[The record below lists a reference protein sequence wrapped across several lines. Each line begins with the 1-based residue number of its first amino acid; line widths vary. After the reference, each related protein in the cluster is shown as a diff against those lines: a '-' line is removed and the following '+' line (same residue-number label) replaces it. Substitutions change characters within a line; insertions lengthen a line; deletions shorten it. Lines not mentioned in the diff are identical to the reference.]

1 MGAIR
6 TDVLQ
11 PDLGRS
17 TQELLIKQ
25 FLADGR
31 PWVVAYSGGKDS
43 TLVLQ
48 LVYEMLLQLGSRARK
63 PVFVI
68 SSDTRVEAPNISRYV
83 EKTLELIGSDSRV
96 RGLALSV
103 RLVKPTAEE
112 SFWGKLIGKGY
123 PSPTRWF
130 RWCTSNMKIK
140 PSRRA
145 IDEITRQYG
154 SVILLLG
161 TRLDESDSR
170 RTRMQAR
177 EGNDRQLNPHHE
189 IPNALVMTPI
199 ADWSTDEVWEYLFTY
214 NSPPWGGN
222 HNYMLELYRQASG
235 GECPVVLDLNTPS
248 CGGSRFGCWTCTVV
262 KQDKSMQGFIE
273 SGETWMK
280 PLSEFRDWLKRI
292 REDTRYR
299 SSVRR
304 DHTSGPGPFTPEAR
318 KMILERLLE
327 KERDVNFEL
336 VSDEDLVY
344 IQEQWTKDFDFSQT
358 AYQLA
363 IRYGR
368 EINMTKKNTA
378 DISLEE
384 DLLERLAAES
394 GVVHPDLP
402 RELLRLVRVQF
413 PSLDKHGAKSGLQIA
428 VRDLI
433 DKAVKQAYKADPADD
448 L

>member
-1 MGAIR
+1 MEAIR

-199 ADWSTDEVWEYLFTY
+199 ANWSTDEVWEYLFTH

-222 HNYMLELYRQASG
+222 HNYMLKLYRQASG

-280 PLSEFRDWLKRI
+280 PLSQFRDWLKQI
-292 REDTRYR
+292 REDPCYR

-304 DHTSGPGPFTPEAR
+304 DNTSGPGPFTPEAR
-318 KMILERLLE
+318 KMILERLLKE
-327 KERDVNFEL
+327 ERDVDFEL
-336 VSDEDLVY
+336 ISDEDLVY
-344 IQEQWTKDFDFSQT
+344 IQDQWTKDFDFSQT

-368 EINMTKKNTA
+368 EINMMKKSTA
-378 DISLEE
+378 DIPADE
-384 DLLERLAAES
+384 DLLERLAVES
-394 GVVHPDLP
+394 DVHPDLP
-402 RELLRLVRVQF
+402 KELLRLVRDQF
-413 PSLDKHGAKSGLQIA
+413 PSLDKYGAKSGLQTA

-433 DKAVKQAYKADPADD
+433 DKAVKQAYRADPADD